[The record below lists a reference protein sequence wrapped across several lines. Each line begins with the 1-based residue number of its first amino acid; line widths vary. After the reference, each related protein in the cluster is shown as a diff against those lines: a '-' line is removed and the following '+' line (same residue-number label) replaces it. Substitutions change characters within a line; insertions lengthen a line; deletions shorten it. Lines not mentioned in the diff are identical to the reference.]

1 MLQIP
6 DAPYYMAVF
15 TSNLSQV
22 DNEYHLLDD
31 FLMKKIEN
39 IDGYFD
45 IESVRNAN
53 NLIVFI
59 VEVQIVW
66 LAKKRVPI

>member
-1 MLQIP
+1 MLQIT
-6 DAPYYMAVF
+6 DALYYMAVF

-39 IDGYFD
+39 IDGYFG
-45 IESVRNAN
+45 IESVRNDN
-53 NLIVFI
+53 GKGISTIYFKTL
-59 VEVQIVW
+59 ES
-66 LAKKRVPI
+66 LDL